1 MSIFNPRRYSPT
13 QRNHFQL
20 SSDPED
26 RAVDI
31 YTIDMVR
38 KYLESGFIDEA
49 LNQFG
54 KALGTKISQQE
65 LGLHSRAKHVESNRD
80 PKAVIDRIIQQTY
93 PDNPQ
98 HCGRIRG

>member
-26 RAVDI
+26 RVVDI

-49 LNQFG
+49 LNQLEQ
-54 KALGTKISQQE
+54 ASEPTQ
-65 LGLHSRAKHVESNRD
+65 
-80 PKAVIDRIIQQTY
+80 
-93 PDNPQ
+93 
-98 HCGRIRG
+98 